1 MSELDREDYEVIR
14 MVRKN
19 RLRMEAAQNAMY
31 ELLEDEPAEEAW
43 FGRFLVPVL
52 LGLLGL
58 AVLVAMV

>member
-1 MSELDREDYEVIR
+1 MTDFDKADLEVIR
-14 MVRKN
+14 MVREN

-31 ELLEDEPAEEAW
+31 ELLEDEPAEETR

-58 AVLVAMV
+58 AVLAAML